1 MLLNCI
7 IDGNYVLSRLT
18 FTLHKNN
25 LLYGSLLQSLE
36 NTLSNYKKMYP
47 FANFYLVS
55 DSKEKSWRKK
65 LNSNYKS
72 TRKKDSEIDWNF
84 VYSCYEE
91 FKQKSKSNGV
101 RILESPTIEGDDWIS
116 FIIHQTN
123 QSGQSNFI
131 VSNDYD
137 IKQLLGFNLEE
148 GWINFMSNEM
158 YNQEKIFLPKNYQ
171 IFLNK
176 ISGNQN
182 DDIFNLNDNGEFLR
196 LMNRFINKYQLIEI
210 NNMQSL
216 FVKIISGDISD
227 NIQSVYQTT
236 KSGKIRGI
244 GSKGAHSIYETYLVE
259 FGEPSLEDPDLFENI
274 ADVICEKKK
283 ISKTNINQIVSKIK
297 DNMKLIDLRIN
308 NFPDEIRQN
317 MVHLFNHV

>member
-25 LLYGSLLQSLE
+25 LLYGALLQSLE
-36 NTLSNYKKMYP
+36 NTISNYKKMYP

-65 LNSNYKS
+65 LNSNYKAN
-72 TRKKDSEIDWNF
+72 RKKDSDIDWNF
-84 VYSCYEE
+84 VYTTYEE
-91 FKQKSKSNGV
+91 FKQKIKTTGV
-101 RILESPTIEGDDWIS
+101 IILESPTIEGDDWIS
-116 FIIHQTN
+116 FVIHNTN
-123 QSGQSNFI
+123 DDGQSNFI
-131 VSNDYD
+131 VSNDHD
-137 IKQLLGFNLEE
+137 IKQLLGFDLERE
-148 GWINFMSNEM
+148 WINFMSNEM

-171 IFLNK
+171 VFINK
-176 ISGNQN
+176 ISSNQN

-196 LMNRFINKYQLIEI
+196 LMNRFITKYQLVEI
-210 NNMQSL
+210 NNLQSL

-244 GSKGAHSIYETYLVE
+244 GVKGASSIYETYIIE

-283 ISKTNINQIVSKIK
+283 ISRSNIQNIVDKIK
-297 DNMKLIDLRIN
+297 DNMKLIDLRID
-308 NFPDEIRQN
+308 NFPDEIRNN
-317 MVHLFNHV
+317 MSTLFNNR

>member
-1 MLLNCI
+1 M
-7 IDGNYVLSRLT
+7 
-18 FTLHKNN
+18 
-25 LLYGSLLQSLE
+25 
-36 NTLSNYKKMYP
+36 
-47 FANFYLVS
+47 
-55 DSKEKSWRKK
+55 
-65 LNSNYKS
+65 
-72 TRKKDSEIDWNF
+72 
-84 VYSCYEE
+84 
-91 FKQKSKSNGV
+91 
-101 RILESPTIEGDDWIS
+101 
-116 FIIHQTN
+116 
-123 QSGQSNFI
+123 
-131 VSNDYD
+131 
-137 IKQLLGFNLEE
+137 
-148 GWINFMSNEM
+148 
-158 YNQEKIFLPKNYQ
+158 
-171 IFLNK
+171 NK

-308 NFPDEIRQN
+308 NFPDEIREN

>member
-1 MLLNCI
+1 MDQVI
-7 IDGNYVLSRLT
+7 IKDNHY
-18 FTLHKNN
+18 
-25 LLYGSLLQSLE
+25 
-36 NTLSNYKKMYP
+36 M
-47 FANFYLVS
+47 
-55 DSKEKSWRKK
+55 
-65 LNSNYKS
+65 
-72 TRKKDSEIDWNF
+72 TR
-84 VYSCYEE
+84 E
-91 FKQKSKSNGV
+91 F
-101 RILESPTIEGDDWIS
+101 LESR
-116 FIIHQTN
+116 
-123 QSGQSNFI
+123 I
-131 VSNDYD
+131 VENETR
-137 IKQLLGFNLEE
+137 IKQLEE
-148 GWINFMSNEM
+148 HIQTVTQRSYGEAAERNRMRNEM
-158 YNQEKIFLPKNYQ
+158 YNKEKIFLPKNYQ